1 MSIQYLDENCDLVGT
16 VAETF
21 NIDGAD
27 DKLEITI
34 DGGTLQTITLG
45 HGGARTAIQVAADI
59 NAVLIGGTAYAVASG
74 PQANHVRIRTTSA
87 AAASSTILIGA
98 PANNCNAALGFT
110 ATTYTGYTRRH
121 TSWVQSAG
129 TKQELINK
137 LESELNACG
146 WTTVSGSGT
155 TNLLMQSALS
165 PPGQNLQMRLRAKDN
180 AGNCVTLSIENV
192 AGTKASTNSTTAGF
206 MLLPAAS
213 KTWLF
218 TLNKYQGFI
227 RTPITTAA
235 REYAAFGV
243 PALPTTL
250 QGVITEAIWAN
261 GNAENDTSVT
271 VRLSFRTSTVCY
283 NNAANSGNCA
293 AITNGNLWE
302 NNNSTAAASALPQ
315 LFPTSV
321 YTASATVGGY
331 RWHDDSSLLFDP
343 LIAWGLAAI
352 ANEGKY
358 RGLLWDAVLASES
371 FAGDLTT
378 SFDSHNWI
386 VLTDSNTGTAAA
398 KPRGTLYL
406 AIP

>member
-87 AAASSTILIGA
+87 AGASSTILIGA

-110 ATTYTGYTRRH
+110 ATTYRGYTRRH

-137 LESELNACG
+137 IESELNACG

-218 TLNKYQGFI
+218 TVNKYQGFI
-227 RTPITTAA
+227 RTPSVSSP
-235 REYAAFGV
+235 REFSGFGV
-243 PALPTTL
+243 PQVPSRLE
-250 QGVITEAIWAN
+250 GVITEAIWGG
-261 GNAENDTSVT
+261 GNSVNDTDTT
-271 VRLSFRTSTVCY
+271 VRACLRDRLRFGT
-283 NNAANSGNCA
+283 ANQA
-293 AITNGNLWE
+293 AICNGNLWQR
-302 NNNSTAAASALPQ
+302 NNSTGALG
-315 LFPTSV
+315 
-321 YTASATVGGY
+321 VGGISLTAFSCSASTDGIFGY
-331 RWHDDSSLLFDP
+331 SWHDDSVMPFDA
-343 LIAWGLAAI
+343 LIAWGLTATSDV
-352 ANEGKY
+352 GKF
-358 RGLLWDAVLASES
+358 RGLLWDAVISSGAYGAE
-371 FAGDLTT
+371 LTT

-386 VLTDSNTGTAAA
+386 VLTDNNTGTAGTYVQ
-398 KPRGTLYL
+398 GTLFL
-406 AIP
+406 VTP